1 MKKTGPQNKSSVDAS
16 SLASDYIKKV
26 SEESKLWNQ
35 QAHDAWQSLVDLGAR
50 DLPNQDEIVIAQN
63 IYTKFD
69 SLKLALKSKGVSLG
83 QFCESARIGD
93 KSSSSKELHRLMLAP
108 GQDPKIQRVRKNA
121 SKYRWLIESMA
132 KALDV
137 DRSTMAN
144 ELLLGASIHPVNAEF
159 RREVIGIQNIL
170 QAIVDKV
177 DREFSLSATF
187 KETANLKA
195 AHAKDGGN
203 CRWPHGDADW
213 RALFAPID
221 KDSIETVDQ
230 KKTDTESSKSSDIT
244 IQREREL
251 TQDVRFAY
259 WCRTPNN
266 FQKKHL
272 LTGQESG
279 CWMDDSFFHIPHAY
293 LGYGEG
299 LFFHMNYL
307 DINTLSNKR
316 FENFTY
322 DEIEIAR
329 NKLAKDSIEIFEKF
343 GSRPSDGWDPKE
355 EKPVGQISSLPL
367 AAANYHAWIII
378 YPALGTN
385 RLLPML
391 LIPCEEGGPFLI
403 PLDAVSLEVLR
414 NNYWVHPN
422 GEAEEFI
429 EGLKRMLGFDTANGN
444 SILDGLR
451 RTAPWL
457 SKNPILKKKAEM
469 EKMRKYLA
477 NLYRN

>member
-1 MKKTGPQNKSSVDAS
+1 MASQNTPP
-16 SLASDYIKKV
+16 SDVTSIAIDFIKRV
-26 SEESKLWNQ
+26 AEESKLWNQ
-35 QAHDAWQSLVDLGAR
+35 QAHDAWHALVDLGAR
-50 DLPNQDEIVIAQN
+50 DLPNQDEVAIAQN
-63 IYTKFD
+63 IYPKFG
-69 SLKLALKSKGVSLG
+69 SLKLTLKSKGISLG
-83 QFCESARIGD
+83 QFCEFAQIGD
-93 KSSSSKELHRLMLAP
+93 KASSSKELHRLMLAP
-108 GQDPKIQRVRKNA
+108 GKDPKEQRVRKNA
-121 SKYRWLIESMA
+121 SKYRWLIEAMA
-132 KALDV
+132 EVLDV
-137 DRSTMAN
+137 DRSTLAN
-144 ELLLGASIHPVNAEF
+144 ELLLGASIHPVNADF

-177 DREFSLSATF
+177 DREFSLSVTF

-213 RALFAPID
+213 RAMFVPID
-221 KDSIETVDQ
+221 EDPIENADQ
-230 KKTDTESSKSSDIT
+230 QIIDTEGSKNNINSIT

-272 LTGQESG
+272 LAGQESG
-279 CWMDDSFFHIPHAY
+279 CLMDDNFFHIPHAY

-299 LFFHMNYL
+299 LFFQMNYL
-307 DINTLSNKR
+307 HVDALSNKR
-316 FENFTY
+316 FEHFTHE
-322 DEIEIAR
+322 EIYAAKNR
-329 NKLAKDSIEIFEKF
+329 LVKDSVEVFEKYGF
-343 GSRPSDGWDPKE
+343 RPSDDWDPIE
-355 EKPVGQISSLPL
+355 EKPKGQISSLPF
-367 AAANYHAWIII
+367 ATANYHAWVII
-378 YPALGTN
+378 YPAPVTN

-391 LIPCEEGGPFLI
+391 MIPCEEGGPFLT
-403 PLDAVSLEVLR
+403 PLDAISLEVLR

-422 GEAEEFI
+422 GEVEEFI
-429 EGLKRMLGFDTANGN
+429 EGLKRMLGFDTANED

-457 SKNPILKKKAEM
+457 SKNPILKKRAEM
-469 EKMRKYLA
+469 EKMRKYLT